1 MHVIYTLK
9 TFYKHL
15 YKGFLGIFLHS
26 SYLPVNWL
34 ELCALFQFLRRLFT
48 FSSLFVN
55 ADIALKRSRSLQS
68 EVETGYVYLYMRWGN
83 KAFRM
88 AFKSF

>member
-1 MHVIYTLK
+1 MRLIP
-9 TFYKHL
+9 
-15 YKGFLGIFLHS
+15 IS
-26 SYLPVNWL
+26 SSGYSL
-34 ELCALFQFLRRLFT
+34 
-48 FSSLFVN
+48 SSLFVN